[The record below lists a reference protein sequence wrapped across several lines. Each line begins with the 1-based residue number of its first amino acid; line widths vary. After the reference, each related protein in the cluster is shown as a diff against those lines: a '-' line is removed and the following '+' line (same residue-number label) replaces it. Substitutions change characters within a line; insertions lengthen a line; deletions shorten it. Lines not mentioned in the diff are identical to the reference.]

1 MMGMARPFTH
11 AEIKALSK
19 YLASL
24 PGELKTVQLPEF
36 R

>member
-1 MMGMARPFTH
+1 MMGMVRPFTH
-11 AEIKALSK
+11 VELKGLSK